1 MWIRRERQAAPLA
14 GFGVTAMNHSRH
26 CRCTGW
32 QTEGQRAW
40 VSLRLQ
46 PSVPPP
52 CCVGTAEQRAALS
65 DLG

>member
-32 QTEGQRAW
+32 QTEGQCAW

-46 PSVPPP
+46 PSVAASVL
-52 CCVGTAEQRAALS
+52 CGHCRAACCSL
-65 DLG
+65 